1 VEILH
6 HIILLGIEEK
16 ESSVDQRQ
24 QKQEDK
30 ADRRFYRHERENR
43 FLMKRSEDYRVFDD
57 VFNTPTIMVLNS
69 LINNNVLKYI
79 KGALASGKESKVYL
93 ALGINNEFRAVK
105 IYLTVSAEFKK
116 RLQYI
121 AGDPRFSD
129 IKKGSRNL
137 ISIWAKKE
145 FKNLHTAY
153 KSGVSVP
160 FPHYVRRNVLVM
172 EFIGDEDGN
181 PCSNLLNSDSITS
194 EDYEEVIEQTS
205 KLYQKAQ
212 LVHAD
217 LSEYNIFKCV
227 NGRII
232 LFDFGSSVNTKHP
245 NSKQFLIRDIVNV
258 NRFFEKRGIEVLNM
272 ELAIEKITGGN

>member
-1 VEILH
+1 MEILH

-93 ALGINNEFRAVK
+93 ALGINNEFRTVK

>member
-1 VEILH
+1 MEILH

-93 ALGINNEFRAVK
+93 ALGMNNEFRAVK

>member
-1 VEILH
+1 MEILH

-79 KGALASGKESKVYL
+79 KAALASGKESKVYL
-93 ALGINNEFRAVK
+93 ALGMNNEFRAVK

>member
-1 VEILH
+1 
-6 HIILLGIEEK
+6 LLGIEEK
-16 ESSVDQRQ
+16 KSSVDQRQ
-24 QKQEDK
+24 QKEEDR

-43 FLMKRSEDYRVFDD
+43 FLVKRSEDYRVFDD
-57 VFNTPTIMVLNS
+57 VFNIPTIMILNS
-69 LINNNVLKYI
+69 LINNNILKYI
-79 KGALASGKESKVYL
+79 EGALASGKESKVYL
-93 ALGINNEFRAVK
+93 ALAMNNEFRAVK

-121 AGDPRFSD
+121 AGDPRFSN

-145 FKNLHTAY
+145 FKNLQTAY

-160 FPHYVRRNVLVM
+160 LPHYVRRNVLVM

-181 PCSNLLNSDSITS
+181 PCSNLLNSDSVTS
-194 EDYEEVIEQTS
+194 EDYEEVMEQTS

-217 LSEYNIFKCV
+217 LSEYNIFKCA